1 MKALLTAALLCLLAG
16 AAPRMAAADTI
27 VVASKI
33 DTEGALLGN
42 MIAALLASHGFTVE
56 SRIELG
62 PTNILRAAIL
72 AGQIDI
78 YPEYTGNGARFFKR
92 EGDPAWKDA
101 ARGYELV
108 KSLDRARNDLI
119 WLAPAPADNSWVIA
133 VGKDLAAAEQGT
145 RLEDFARYVRAG
157 GKVRLAA
164 SAEFVNSKG
173 GLPSF
178 AAVYGFKL
186 RQSQLLSL
194 AGGDTSATIRAAA
207 EGISGVNAAMAYGTD
222 GALSA
227 LGLIA
232 LSDDKGAQIVY
243 QPAPVVR
250 AAIIERH
257 PELPAILDPVF
268 ASLSLTALQRLNASI
283 AVDGIDAKIAARQYL
298 RAKGFLE

>member
-1 MKALLTAALLCLLAG
+1 MKALLTGALLSSLAS
-16 AAPRMAAADTI
+16 AAPLAAAADTI

-42 MIAALLASHGFTVE
+42 MIALVLARHGFTIE
-56 SRIELG
+56 SKIELG

-78 YPEYTGNGARFFKR
+78 YPEYTGNGARFFQR
-92 EGDPAWKDA
+92 EGDPVWKDPV
-101 ARGYELV
+101 RGYETVKALDLGHNHLV
-108 KSLDRARNDLI
+108 
-119 WLAPAPADNSWVIA
+119 WLAPAPADNTWVIA
-133 VGKDLAAAEQGT
+133 IRPDLAAAENGS
-145 RLEDFARYVRAG
+145 RFEDFARYVLAG

-178 AAVYGFKL
+178 ESVYGFTL

-207 EGISGVNAAMAYGTD
+207 EAISGVNAAMAYGTD

-227 LGLIA
+227 LRLIA
-232 LSDDKGAQIVY
+232 LQDDKGAQIVY

-250 AAIIERH
+250 EAVIQQH
-257 PELPAILDPVF
+257 PELTTLIDPVF
-268 ASLSLTALQRLNASI
+268 ASLSLTVLQRLNASI
-283 AVDGIDAKIAARQYL
+283 AVDGSDARTVASQYL